1 MKKQLLLA
9 VSAGLL
15 GICLANSALAAEAIL
30 TDNATVAV
38 TRPAGSSR
46 MPASNLRVVGPLGSR
61 AEQNTFLKF
70 DLVTLPTGTA
80 GTNIAKATLVLYAQT
95 VARAGSFDVVAVTGA
110 WSEATITSANV
121 PERAEVEAAD
131 VDVTKN
137 DYITVDLTGL
147 IRDWLNGVITN
158 DGIALIPNGT
168 SVNVLLKS
176 KESTTTAHPPQLLIT
191 TVATGPVGATGATG
205 IIGPTGA
212 TGATGSLGATGVTGS
227 TGATGLIGPTGATG
241 ATGSLGATGVTGST
255 GSTGTTGSTGSTGT
269 TGSTGAIGATGSA
282 GATGPTGTTG
292 ATGSTGSTGATGA
305 TGVTGAT
312 GSGGDIADFFALMP
326 PDNAST
332 VAVGSDVSFPQDGPI
347 SGAGI
352 TRTGPSSFNLSNI
365 GTYQVT
371 FQVSVA
377 EAGQLIVTLNGADL
391 AYTVVGRA
399 TGTSQIFET
408 CLITTTTINSLL
420 TIRNPAGNSTALT
433 IMPLAGGTRP
443 ASAHLVIV
451 QLK

>member
-191 TVATGPVGATGATG
+191 TVETGPVGA
-205 IIGPTGA
+205 
-212 TGATGSLGATGVTGS
+212 

-241 ATGSLGATGVTGST
+241 ATGSLGATGV
-255 GSTGTTGSTGSTGT
+255 TGSTGSTGT